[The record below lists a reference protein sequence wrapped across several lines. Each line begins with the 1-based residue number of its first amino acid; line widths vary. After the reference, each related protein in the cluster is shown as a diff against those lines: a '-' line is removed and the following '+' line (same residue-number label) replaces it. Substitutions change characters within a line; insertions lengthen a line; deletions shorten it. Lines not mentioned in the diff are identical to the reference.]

1 MMKKILLGL
10 ILVFTLQGCSEKM
23 AGEAIK
29 NTKWLLSEWPGQT
42 LPIGKE
48 GSLSFDAENKISG
61 KSFCNGF
68 GGNAVVNGN
77 TIKFEQIFGT
87 MMFCEEVGQ
96 AEKNYFDG
104 LRAVNS
110 YKVDG
115 GKLQLFIDGKLAMV
129 FSKAD

>member
-1 MMKKILLGL
+1 MKKLILILLAT
-10 ILVFTLQGCSEKM
+10 VTLQACSEKM
-23 AGEAIK
+23 TADSIK

-48 GSLSFDAENKISG
+48 ASLSFDAENKISG

-68 GGNAVVNGN
+68 GGNAVVKGN

-96 AEKNYFDG
+96 AEKIYLDG

-110 YKVDG
+110 YKIIG
-115 GKLQLFIDGKLAMV
+115 GKLHLLIDGKVAMIFTKTV
-129 FSKAD
+129 

>member
-1 MMKKILLGL
+1 MKKILLGFML
-10 ILVFTLQGCSEKM
+10 IFALQACSEKTT
-23 AGEAIK
+23 ADSIK
-29 NTKWLLSEWPGQT
+29 NTKWLLTEWPNQT

-68 GGNAVVNGN
+68 GGNAVINGS

-96 AEKNYFDG
+96 AEKIYLDG

-110 YKVDG
+110 YKIVG
-115 GKLQLFIDGKLAMV
+115 GKLQLFIDGKVAMI
-129 FSKAD
+129 FTKAE

>member
-10 ILVFTLQGCSEKM
+10 ILVFTFQACSEKM
-23 AGEAIK
+23 TGETVK
-29 NTKWLLSEWPGQT
+29 NSKWLLSEWPGQT

-96 AEKNYFDG
+96 AEKNYLDG
-104 LRAVNS
+104 LRAINS

-115 GKLQLFIDGKLAMV
+115 GKLQLFIDGKLVMV
-129 FSKAD
+129 FSKAE

>member
-1 MMKKILLGL
+1 MKKL
-10 ILVFTLQGCSEKM
+10 ILILFVALALQSCSEKM
-23 AGEAIK
+23 TANSIK

-48 GSLSFDAENKISG
+48 GSLSFDTENKISG

-68 GGNAVVNGN
+68 GGNAVINGN
-77 TIKFEQIFGT
+77 NIKFEQIFGT

-96 AEKNYFDG
+96 AEKFYLDG

-110 YKVDG
+110 YKIVG
-115 GKLQLFIDGKLAMV
+115 GKLQLLIDGKVVMI
-129 FSKAD
+129 FTKAK

>member
-1 MMKKILLGL
+1 MKKL
-10 ILVFTLQGCSEKM
+10 ILILFVSLTLQACSEKTT
-23 AGEAIK
+23 ADSIK
-29 NTKWLLSEWPGQT
+29 NTKWLLIEWPGQT

-68 GGNAVVNGN
+68 GGNAVINGN

-96 AEKNYFDG
+96 AEKIYLDG

-110 YKVDG
+110 YKIVG
-115 GKLQLFIDGKLAMV
+115 GKLQLFIDGKVVMV
-129 FSKAD
+129 FTNAE

>member
-1 MMKKILLGL
+1 MKKILLGL
-10 ILVFTLQGCSEKM
+10 MLILTLQACSEKM
-23 AGEAIK
+23 TGETVK
-29 NTKWLLSEWPGQT
+29 NSKWLLSEWPGQT

-48 GSLSFDAENKISG
+48 GSLSFDAEHKISG

-68 GGNAVVNGN
+68 GGNAVINGS

-96 AEKNYFDG
+96 AEKIYLDG

-110 YKVDG
+110 YKVIG
-115 GKLQLFIDGKLAMV
+115 GKLQLFIDGKLVMV
-129 FSKAD
+129 FSKAE

>member
-1 MMKKILLGL
+1 MKKILLGFML
-10 ILVFTLQGCSEKM
+10 IFALQACSEKI
-23 AGEAIK
+23 AADSIK

-48 GSLSFDAENKISG
+48 GSLSLDAENKISG

-68 GGNAVVNGN
+68 GGNAVINGSA
-77 TIKFEQIFGT
+77 IKFEQIFGT

-96 AEKNYFDG
+96 AEKNYLDG

-110 YKVDG
+110 YNLSG
-115 GKLQLFIDGKLAMV
+115 GKLQLLIDGKVAMI
-129 FSKAD
+129 FKKAE